1 MLFSSLRN
9 MASPAARSASA
20 HSFRSAV
27 SAARAAV
34 LGSHHTAPLVFAVSA
49 EAGRLFRAAEGLQRQ
64 AVSVLEVA
72 ARAARGGDEAKE
84 GTAGEAAQPRG
95 ASRRARARQQ
105 KKGKKQH
112 STELA
117 EQEGMAV
124 DDDGTA
130 QQLPQVLPAAPPSAA
145 VHLPR
150 GDAQHART
158 GAASPPAYAEGQVV
172 IATGLAARPDF
183 NGMRGV
189 ITGHDTVSKRYMV
202 RFPAETNPVRVRE
215 VNLRESIF
223 PLEPGSLT

>member
-1 MLFSSLRN
+1 M
-9 MASPAARSASA
+9 
-20 HSFRSAV
+20 
-27 SAARAAV
+27 
-34 LGSHHTAPLVFAVSA
+34 APLVFAVSA

-72 ARAARGGDEAKE
+72 ARAARGGEEAKE
-84 GTAGEAAQPRG
+84 GTADEAAKPRG
-95 ASRRARARQQ
+95 ASRRARARQ
-105 KKGKKQH
+105 KKKEKKQH
-112 STELA
+112 SNEDA

-145 VHLPR
+145 AASP
-150 GDAQHART
+150 DAQHART
-158 GAASPPAYAEGQVV
+158 GAASPPAYAQGQVV